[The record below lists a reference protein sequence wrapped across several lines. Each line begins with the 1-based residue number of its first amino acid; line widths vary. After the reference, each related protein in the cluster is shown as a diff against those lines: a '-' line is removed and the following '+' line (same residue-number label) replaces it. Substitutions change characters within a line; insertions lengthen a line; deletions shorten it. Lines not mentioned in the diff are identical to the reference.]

1 MLIIQVK
8 KGESI
13 DRALKRYK
21 RKCKNVK
28 LVKEIR
34 SRKEYVKKSVKMREQ
49 MKKAQHK
56 AKYLREH
63 SDEF

>member
-1 MLIIQVK
+1 MLRIQIK
-8 KGESI
+8 EGENI

-28 LVKEIR
+28 LVQEIR
-34 SRKEYVKKSVKMREQ
+34 SRKQYVKKSVRMREQ

-56 AKYLREH
+56 ALYLRQH
-63 SDEF
+63 SDEI